1 MKHLNIKTDLPD
13 KFINRPFVKLLSG
26 TKKAIEQ
33 LLDTQK
39 DRSRF
44 TILSSPT
51 GSGKSFIQDINLRE
65 LLTKKLPN
73 IKIILRL
80 CPTRDV
86 ADDGIYTQYHAGW
99 KGYGFHTPKSLI
111 SQLNILIQGL
121 DNTSE
126 RICLS
131 MTHSVFIH
139 ENEDEL
145 IAFLKKYRNNIMV
158 VIEEVHKFCACPIP
172 GKEGYALTMG
182 RKGGGSPY
190 HAKLPIAIREW
201 MSEAPYVIGFTA
213 TPTKAQLKLLGDI
226 NGVLEV
232 TDKSDKKFKYYYDV
246 LDCYPDD
253 IKDLIP
259 HQAWLQKS
267 YSYDYIHREPDSIV
281 APLEE
286 SIKRLLKKEEKLKN
300 FKGFDDNITPKRV
313 FLGVFG
319 RETGS
324 GWGASPTYAMK
335 TIISY
340 LKKKGFDNEPYI
352 AKMTEKGC
360 FTYDL
365 NGDQVAKYK
374 ESDLVNLLNDPDN
387 PVRFLLVINKATAGL
402 NIHRISE
409 IFVGRVRDLDM
420 ERFEASLQTYG
431 RGVRVDVGTE
441 IISKREY
448 ENDIRNYINLYHQKT
463 GVDLGIIAETIKLS
477 NSFCVTFPKG
487 LRSQKKGLKPT
498 KQDIWGGALKEFLD
512 ESCNTLE
519 SGAKFL
525 DDFLKI
531 NGIEICPI
539 CGSKMSTWSN
549 VNDDYEYSEEELNP
563 ITLALQE

>member
-13 KFINRPFVKLLSG
+13 EFINRPFEKLLAG
-26 TKKAIEQ
+26 TEKAIEQ

-51 GSGKSFIQDINLRE
+51 GSGKSFIQDVNLRE
-65 LLTKKLPN
+65 LLNKKLPN

-86 ADDGIYTQYHAGW
+86 ADDGIYTHYHVGW

-111 SQLNILIQGL
+111 GMTPYLIQGL

-131 MTHSVFIH
+131 MTHSVFIY
-139 ENEDEL
+139 ENDDEL

-182 RKGGGSPY
+182 RRGGGSPY
-190 HAKLPIAIREW
+190 YAKLPIAIREW

-226 NGVLEV
+226 NGVLEEV
-232 TDKSDKKFKYYYDV
+232 TDESKQFKYYYDV
-246 LDCYPDD
+246 LDCYPDN
-253 IKDLIP
+253 IEDLIP

-267 YSYDYIHREPDSIV
+267 YSYDYIHKEPESIV
-281 APLEE
+281 APLEQ
-286 SIKRLLKKEEKLKN
+286 SIKRLFKKEEKLKN

-324 GWGASPTYAMK
+324 GWGASPTFAME

-340 LKKKGFDNEPYI
+340 LKKKGFDNKPYI

-365 NGDQVAKYK
+365 NGDQVGKYK
-374 ESDLVNLLNDPDN
+374 ESDLVNSLNDSDN
-387 PVRFLLVINKATAGL
+387 PVQFLLVINKATAGL

-448 ENDIRNYINLYHQKT
+448 KNDIRNYINLYHQKT

-519 SGAKFL
+519 SGAKFI

-549 VNDDYEYSEEELNP
+549 INDDYEYSEEELNP
-563 ITLALQE
+563 ITLALQ

>member
-1 MKHLNIKTDLPD
+1 MIG
-13 KFINRPFVKLLSG
+13 FFV
-26 TKKAIEQ
+26 
-33 LLDTQK
+33 DT
-39 DRSRF
+39 F
-44 TILSSPT
+44 
-51 GSGKSFIQDINLRE
+51 
-65 LLTKKLPN
+65 
-73 IKIILRL
+73 RL
-80 CPTRDV
+80 
-86 ADDGIYTQYHAGW
+86 
-99 KGYGFHTPKSLI
+99 
-111 SQLNILIQGL
+111 
-121 DNTSE
+121 
-126 RICLS
+126 
-131 MTHSVFIH
+131 
-139 ENEDEL
+139 EL
-145 IAFLKKYRNNIMV
+145 I
-158 VIEEVHKFCACPIP
+158 
-172 GKEGYALTMG
+172 
-182 RKGGGSPY
+182 
-190 HAKLPIAIREW
+190 
-201 MSEAPYVIGFTA
+201 
-213 TPTKAQLKLLGDI
+213 
-226 NGVLEV
+226 
-232 TDKSDKKFKYYYDV
+232 
-246 LDCYPDD
+246 
-253 IKDLIP
+253 
-259 HQAWLQKS
+259 
-267 YSYDYIHREPDSIV
+267 
-281 APLEE
+281 
-286 SIKRLLKKEEKLKN
+286 
-300 FKGFDDNITPKRV
+300 GFDDNITPKRV

-519 SGAKFL
+519 LGSKFL

>member
-13 KFINRPFVKLLSG
+13 EFINRPFEKLLAG
-26 TKKAIEQ
+26 TEKAIEQ

-51 GSGKSFIQDINLRE
+51 GSGKSFIQDVNLRE
-65 LLTKKLPN
+65 LLNKKLPN

-86 ADDGIYTQYHAGW
+86 ADDGIYTHYHVGW

-111 SQLNILIQGL
+111 GMTPYLIQGL

-131 MTHSVFIH
+131 MTHSVFIY
-139 ENEDEL
+139 ENDDEL

-182 RKGGGSPY
+182 RRGGGSPY
-190 HAKLPIAIREW
+190 YAKLPIAIREW

-226 NGVLEV
+226 NGVLEEV
-232 TDKSDKKFKYYYDV
+232 TDESKQFKYYYDV
-246 LDCYPDD
+246 LDCYPDN
-253 IKDLIP
+253 IEDLIP

-267 YSYDYIHREPDSIV
+267 YSYDYIHKEPESIV
-281 APLEE
+281 APLEQ
-286 SIKRLLKKEEKLKN
+286 SIKRLFKKEEKLKN

-324 GWGASPTYAMK
+324 GWGASPTFAME

-340 LKKKGFDNEPYI
+340 LKKKGFDNKPYI

-365 NGDQVAKYK
+365 NGDQVGKYK
-374 ESDLVNLLNDPDN
+374 ESDLVNSLNDPDN
-387 PVRFLLVINKATAGL
+387 PVQFLLVINKATAGL

-448 ENDIRNYINLYHQKT
+448 KNDIRNYINLYHQKT

-519 SGAKFL
+519 SGAKFI

-549 VNDDYEYSEEELNP
+549 INDDYEYSEEELNP
-563 ITLALQE
+563 ITLALQ

>member
-1 MKHLNIKTDLPD
+1 MEHLKIKTDLPRE
-13 KFINRPFVKLLSG
+13 FVNRPFKKLLIG
-26 TKKAIEQ
+26 TEKAIDQ
-33 LLDTQK
+33 LLDDQK
-39 DRSRF
+39 DRGKF
-44 TILSSPT
+44 TILTSPT
-51 GSGKSFIQDINLRE
+51 GSGKSFIQDINIRE
-65 LLTKKLPN
+65 LLAQKLPN

-99 KGYGFHTPKSLI
+99 KGFGFHTPKQLVNLI
-111 SQLNILIQGL
+111 PYLIQGL
-121 DNTSE
+121 DNTPE

-131 MTHSVFIH
+131 MTHSVFIY
-139 ENEDEL
+139 ENNDKL

-158 VIEEVHKFCACPIP
+158 IIEEVHKFCACPIP

-226 NGVLEV
+226 NGVLEPV
-232 TDKSDKKFKYYYDV
+232 TDKSNKQFKYYYDV
-246 LDCYPDD
+246 LDCYPDN
-253 IKDLIP
+253 IEDLIP

-267 YSYDYIHREPDSIV
+267 YSYDYIHKDPHSIV
-281 APLEE
+281 APLKQ
-286 SIKRLLKKEEKLKN
+286 SIKRLFKKEEKLKN

-324 GWGASPTYAMK
+324 GWGASPTFAME

-340 LKKKGFDNEPYI
+340 LKKKGFDNKPYI
-352 AKMTEKGC
+352 AKMTQDGC
-360 FTYDL
+360 YTFNL
-365 NGDQVAKYK
+365 NGDQVGKYK
-374 ESDLVNLLNDPDN
+374 ESELVDLLNDPDN
-387 PVRFLLVINKATAGL
+387 PVQFLLVINKATAGL

-441 IISKREY
+441 ILSKREY
-448 ENDIRNYINLYHQKT
+448 KNDIRNYITLYHQKT

-487 LRSQKKGLKPT
+487 RQIQKKKTRNAL
-498 KQDIWGGALKEFLD
+498 DIWGGALKEFLD

-549 VNDDYEYSEEELNP
+549 INDDYEYSEEELNP

>member
-13 KFINRPFVKLLSG
+13 EFINRPFEKLLAG
-26 TKKAIEQ
+26 TEKAIEQ

-51 GSGKSFIQDINLRE
+51 GSGKSFIQDVNLRE
-65 LLTKKLPN
+65 LLNKKLPN

-86 ADDGIYTQYHAGW
+86 ADDGIYTHYHVGW

-111 SQLNILIQGL
+111 GMTPYLIQGL

-131 MTHSVFIH
+131 MTHSVFIY
-139 ENEDEL
+139 ENDDEL

-182 RKGGGSPY
+182 RRGGGSPY

-226 NGVLEV
+226 NGVLEEV
-232 TDKSDKKFKYYYDV
+232 TDESKQFKYYYDV
-246 LDCYPDD
+246 LDCYPDN
-253 IKDLIP
+253 IEDLIP

-267 YSYDYIHREPDSIV
+267 YSYDYIHKEPESIV
-281 APLEE
+281 APLEQ
-286 SIKRLLKKEEKLKN
+286 SIKRLFKKEEKLKN

-324 GWGASPTYAMK
+324 GWGASPTFAME

-340 LKKKGFDNEPYI
+340 LKKKGFDNKPYI

-365 NGDQVAKYK
+365 NGDQVGKYK
-374 ESDLVNLLNDPDN
+374 ESDLVNSLNDSDN
-387 PVRFLLVINKATAGL
+387 PVQFLLVINKATAGL

-448 ENDIRNYINLYHQKT
+448 KNDIRNYINLYHQKT

-519 SGAKFL
+519 SGAKFI

-549 VNDDYEYSEEELNP
+549 INDDYEYSEEELNP
-563 ITLALQE
+563 ITLALQ